1 MGYLPGVYLEAIQ
14 RKPVPPKEIEDG
26 GRVNTMSS
34 LAAGSNNSQEGSRA
48 NSMKVEAQS
57 LPKVEGK
64 AGDISAESFQ
74 KSAFYS

>member
-14 RKPVPPKEIEDG
+14 RKPIPPKEIEDG

-34 LAAGSNNSQEGSRA
+34 LAGGSSSNEGSRA
-48 NSMKVEAQS
+48 NSMKVEAKAP
-57 LPKVEGK
+57 PKVEGK

-74 KSAFYS
+74 KSQFYN